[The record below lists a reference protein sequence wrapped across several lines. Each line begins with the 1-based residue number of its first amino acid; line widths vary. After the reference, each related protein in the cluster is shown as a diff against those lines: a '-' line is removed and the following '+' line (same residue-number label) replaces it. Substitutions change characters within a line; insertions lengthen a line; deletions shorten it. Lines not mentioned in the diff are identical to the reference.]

1 MSRCVL
7 MIPLAFIATLSNATT
22 SWATTPA
29 VTAMRF
35 IPLVVPET
43 YALPVTFEATT
54 TGSPASVAFAYNGVV
69 DRAMFDNGTN
79 GDRVSGDG
87 IWTIRF
93 PASEILSQLTPASVY
108 RPFIGFCKPAGGGT
122 FNVFAEVWTSAI
134 GLASVQAR
142 TSTVQQTDHVVNIVE
157 SAVELQAFDTTVMT
171 KHFYAVYPD
180 AYDFLNIVSVRG
192 EVANRHHESAS
203 NAVSGL
209 GQMLFNNTA
218 TYWSAGRL
226 KGVTAYPIPTLFDGA
241 STTFSHETGHQWMVF
256 LSGPLWAS
264 GVPHWPKGDVAGNV
278 MGFSVAGPGGEG
290 GDFHYTFTPNGMG
303 GYVVGNS
310 PDSVSRAFNSIE
322 LYLMGLIPPAQV
334 GTFFVLNDQ
343 TITPVAGQT
352 VQASQVTTFDVN
364 TVIAANGA
372 RVPDSASSQKIFRSA
387 TVVYSDQLLDSY
399 AMSLFDWFARR
410 ADQTM
415 QLTCAEGFAQ
425 YSCQPFFLATGGRA
439 TMVSTIPGPFADD
452 PIAVNLTPI
461 RAAHITDLRMRI
473 DRVRQ
478 RYNLLPYTYA
488 DSTLTIGT
496 TIIRPSHILDLR
508 AALADAFSA
517 AGLALPIYAGTP
529 ASGVQIRATHV
540 QQLRTALARIE

>member
-7 MIPLAFIATLSNATT
+7 MIPLAFVATLSNATT

-54 TGSPASVAFAYNGVV
+54 TGSPASVAFAYDGV

-79 GDRVSGDG
+79 GDRVAGDG
-87 IWTIRF
+87 VWTIQF
-93 PASEILSQLTPASVY
+93 LPSEIIGKVTAASVY

-226 KGVTAYPIPTLFDGA
+226 KGVTVYPIPTLFDGA

-322 LYLMGLIPPAQV
+322 LYLMGLIPTAQV

-415 QLTCAEGFAQ
+415 LLTCAEGFAQ
-425 YSCQPFFLATGGRA
+425 YSCQPFFLGDGRA
-439 TMVSTIPGPFADD
+439 RHHGVHDSGTVRRRPDRGQRHPDSRGAHHRPADAHRPGAAAVQPAALHLRRLNPHDRHDD
-452 PIAVNLTPI
+452 HPTV
-461 RAAHITDLRMRI
+461 AHPRSASRPGGCLQRRGVGLADLRGHPGERRPNSSNARPATQ
-473 DRVRQ
+473 DR
-478 RYNLLPYTYA
+478 
-488 DSTLTIGT
+488 
-496 TIIRPSHILDLR
+496 
-508 AALADAFSA
+508 
-517 AGLALPIYAGTP
+517 
-529 ASGVQIRATHV
+529 
-540 QQLRTALARIE
+540 AR